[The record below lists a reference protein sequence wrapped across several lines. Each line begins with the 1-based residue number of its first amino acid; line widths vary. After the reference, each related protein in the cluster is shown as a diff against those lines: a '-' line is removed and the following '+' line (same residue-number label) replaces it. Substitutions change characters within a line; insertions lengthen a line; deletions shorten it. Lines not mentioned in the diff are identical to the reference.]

1 MITIY
6 NNELLFR
13 PAYSDE
19 LYIFDDPFE
28 TINDWLDATIMGL
41 KQEGPFV
48 LSGSSLGEFTT
59 ETSDFTIGGEQGEA
73 LTYQNVF
80 DFCKELYDEIFKI
93 RGKLVGLFCQSIGCT
108 DKEEFDEI
116 YQKFNKKL
124 DEFKKILD
132 KFKIPQGL
140 DMQYGFKQS
149 MPSYIY

>member
-28 TINDWLDATIMGL
+28 TINDWLDAMIMGL
-41 KQEGPFV
+41 KQECPFV

-59 ETSDFTIGGEQGEA
+59 EA
-73 LTYQNVF
+73 LTYQNVL
-80 DFCKELYDEIFKI
+80 DFCKELYDEVFKI

>member
-1 MITIY
+1 M
-6 NNELLFR
+6 
-13 PAYSDE
+13 
-19 LYIFDDPFE
+19 
-28 TINDWLDATIMGL
+28 IMGL
-41 KQEGPFV
+41 KQECPFV

-73 LTYQNVF
+73 LTYQNVL
-80 DFCKELYDEIFKI
+80 DFCKELYDEVFKI

>member
-28 TINDWLDATIMGL
+28 TVNDWLDAMIMGL
-41 KQEGPFV
+41 KQECPFV

-73 LTYQNVF
+73 LTYQNVL
-80 DFCKELYDEIFKI
+80 DFCKELYDEVFKI

-116 YQKFNKKL
+116 YQNSIKNLMSLKKF
-124 DEFKKILD
+124 
-132 KFKIPQGL
+132 
-140 DMQYGFKQS
+140 
-149 MPSYIY
+149 

>member
-1 MITIY
+1 MIVIH

-41 KQEGPFV
+41 KQGCPFV

-80 DFCKELYDEIFKI
+80 DFCKELYDEVFKI
-93 RGKLVGLFCQSIGCT
+93 RGKLVGLFCQSIGYT

-124 DEFKKILD
+124 NEFKKILD
-132 KFKIPQGL
+132 EFKIPQGL

>member
-28 TINDWLDATIMGL
+28 TINDWLDAMIMGL
-41 KQEGPFV
+41 KQECPFV

-73 LTYQNVF
+73 LTYQNVL
-80 DFCKELYDEIFKI
+80 DFCKELYDEVFKI

>member
-28 TINDWLDATIMGL
+28 TVNDWLDAMIMGL
-41 KQEGPFV
+41 KQECSFV
-48 LSGSSLGEFTT
+48 LSGSYFGEFAT
-59 ETSDFTIGGEQGEA
+59 ETSDYIVGGRQCEEW
-73 LTYQNVF
+73 TYQKVF
-80 DFCKELYDEIFKI
+80 DFCKKLYDEVFKI
-93 RGKLVGLFCQSIGCT
+93 RIKLVGLFCQSIGCT

-132 KFKIPQGL
+132 EFKIPQGL

>member
-1 MITIY
+1 MITIH

-41 KQEGPFV
+41 KQERPFV

>member
-1 MITIY
+1 MIIIH

-41 KQEGPFV
+41 KQEYPFV

-93 RGKLVGLFCQSIGCT
+93 RSKLVGLFCQSIGCT

>member
-1 MITIY
+1 
-6 NNELLFR
+6 
-13 PAYSDE
+13 
-19 LYIFDDPFE
+19 
-28 TINDWLDATIMGL
+28 MGL
-41 KQEGPFV
+41 KQECPFV

-73 LTYQNVF
+73 WTYQNVF
-80 DFCKELYDEIFKI
+80 DFCKELYNEVFKI

-108 DKEEFDEI
+108 DKEEFDKI

>member
-1 MITIY
+1 MIVIH

-41 KQEGPFV
+41 KQERPFV

>member
-1 MITIY
+1 MIVIH

-41 KQEGPFV
+41 KQECPFV

-73 LTYQNVF
+73 LTYQNVL
-80 DFCKELYDEIFKI
+80 DFCKELYDEVFKI

-116 YQKFNKKL
+116 Y
-124 DEFKKILD
+124 
-132 KFKIPQGL
+132 
-140 DMQYGFKQS
+140 
-149 MPSYIY
+149 